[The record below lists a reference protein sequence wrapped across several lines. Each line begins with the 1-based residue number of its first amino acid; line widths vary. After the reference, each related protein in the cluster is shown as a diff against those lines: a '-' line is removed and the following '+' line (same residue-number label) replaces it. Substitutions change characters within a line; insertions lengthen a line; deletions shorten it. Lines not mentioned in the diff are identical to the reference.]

1 MSTGTVE
8 RLMSIDDV
16 AQMLGIPVRTL
27 YAWRTTGKGPRG
39 IRVGRWVRYRRAD
52 VEAWLEQQADPVRQA
67 DQ

>member
-27 YAWRTTGKGPRG
+27 YWWRTTGKGPRG

-52 VEAWLEQQADPVRQA
+52 VEAWLEQQADPVPA
-67 DQ
+67 A

>member
-52 VEAWLEQQADPVRQA
+52 VEAWLEQQADPVPA
-67 DQ
+67 A